1 MNLYWIYNDIC
12 IYCLIYFRCISNVI
26 NTFICLINQH
36 LEIFTFRWF
45 EKKILKGHNLT
56 KTEINDFEYH
66 KPHKSVRK
74 GYLQTSSSWACSF
87 GCNITSILFGIGK
100 WEPVKKIHQYEFH
113 KNTRFIKRRTNSRRS
128 SEIRITGT
136 CNVLSWKEGRKVNEF
151 RGKVATSSSC
161 VQVQT
166 YSHQHRM
173 PQSNILRVYY
183 QAQVWMGS
191 DGLHPAYLG
200 WQLTPRKFA
209 IWMSK
214 NCQKTWH
221 FFQNNC
227 QKFSF
232 CLRKND
238 NFWQY

>member
-1 MNLYWIYNDIC
+1 M
-12 IYCLIYFRCISNVI
+12 YFQCY
-26 NTFICLINQH
+26 QH
-36 LEIFTFRWF
+36 FHLPYKSAFRNIHFQKIW
-45 EKKILKGHNLT
+45 KKIVKGHNLT

-183 QAQVWMGS
+183 QAVQMDLIQHNWIGNW
-191 DGLHPAYLG
+191 P
-200 WQLTPRKFA
+200 
-209 IWMSK
+209 
-214 NCQKTWH
+214 
-221 FFQNNC
+221 
-227 QKFSF
+227 
-232 CLRKND
+232 ND
-238 NFWQY
+238 N